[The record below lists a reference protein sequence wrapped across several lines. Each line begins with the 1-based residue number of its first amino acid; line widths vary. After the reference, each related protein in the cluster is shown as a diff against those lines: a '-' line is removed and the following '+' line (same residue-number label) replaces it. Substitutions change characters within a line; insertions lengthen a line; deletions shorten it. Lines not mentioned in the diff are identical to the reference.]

1 MKRISYK
8 TYLYLFCLVIFIPR
22 PELGTTLNYRH
33 DEGAKKTKF
42 RNRIKIAFFADLG
55 AINIENGKPEGLDFF
70 LVNEWSKRNGV
81 NIDWVFVS
89 SVNRALKLL
98 AQRNVSMAVGNIP
111 RQERNG
117 FIYSLPIRKFK
128 WVKYGRGDSLFL
140 LSDYPKPSITL
151 EKSNTYPLSIKKEKM
166 WRHSNFNNSGWLLP
180 DYLAKELFSK
190 TSFRHNIDFLGK
202 GEISWVCNSR
212 DSSMI
217 NSVNNMISDPSLRKK
232 IRFFQSHNFKSN
244 FQNQKN
250 ISDYDEQL
258 KDRIILDKHTLNALI
273 FTESRFKNNVVSH
286 AGAIGLMQLLPRTA
300 KSIGIDSIQ
309 LFDGTQN
316 IRAGL
321 KYINYLNEYWEL
333 KGVSIENRIPF
344 ILSSYNS
351 GPSAIFKETKEA
363 QKLGLNPKLWD
374 NNVAKVHKS
383 NYVEKIMKLAS
394 IYRGYEKS
402 VDEAKH

>member
-8 TYLYLFCLVIFIPR
+8 TYLYLFCLVIFIPQ
-22 PELGTTLNYRH
+22 PEPGTTLNYKH
-33 DEGAKKTKF
+33 DEGAQKIKF
-42 RNRIKIAFFADLG
+42 GNRIKIAFFADLG
-55 AINIENGKPEGLDFF
+55 AINIENGNPEGLDFF
-70 LVNEWSKRNGV
+70 LINEWSKRNGI

-89 SVNRALKLL
+89 SVNKALKLL
-98 AQRNVSMAVGNIP
+98 AQRTVSMAVGNIP
-111 RQERNG
+111 RQEKNG

-166 WRHSNFNNSGWLLP
+166 WRHSSFNNSGWLLP

-190 TSFRHNIDFLGK
+190 TPFKHNIELLGK
-202 GEISWVCNSR
+202 GEISWACNSR
-212 DSSMI
+212 DSSII
-217 NSVNNMISDPSLRKK
+217 NSVNNMISDPSLRRK
-232 IRFFQSHNFKSN
+232 ITFFQSHNFKSN

-258 KDRIILDKHTLNALI
+258 KGKIVLDEHTLNALI
-273 FTESRFKNNVVSH
+273 FIESRFKNNVISH

-309 LFDGTQN
+309 LFDGKQN

-363 QKLGLNPKLWD
+363 QKLGFNPKLWD

-383 NYVEKIMKLAS
+383 NYGEKIMKLAS

>member
-22 PELGTTLNYRH
+22 PELRTTLNSEL

-42 RNRIKIAFFADLG
+42 SNRIKIAFFADLG
-55 AINIENGKPEGLDFF
+55 AINIENGNPEGLDFF

-89 SVNRALKLL
+89 SVNKALKLL
-98 AQRNVSMAVGNIP
+98 AQKDVSMAVGNIP

-128 WVKYGRGDSLFL
+128 WVKYGQGDSLFL

-166 WRHSNFNNSGWLLP
+166 WRHANFNHSGWLLP
-180 DYLAKELFSK
+180 DYLAEELHSK
-190 TSFRHNIDFLGK
+190 TPFRHNIDFLGK
-202 GEISWVCNSR
+202 GEISWACNSR

-258 KDRIILDKHTLNALI
+258 KDRIVLDKHTLNALI

-309 LFDGTQN
+309 LFDGIQN
-316 IRAGL
+316 IRAGI

-383 NYVEKIMKLAS
+383 NYGEKIMKLAS

-402 VDEAKH
+402 VDEAKY

>member
-140 LSDYPKPSITL
+140 LSDYPKPSIIL

-232 IRFFQSHNFKSN
+232 IRFFQSYNFKSN

-258 KDRIILDKHTLNALI
+258 KDRIVLDKHTLNALI

>member
-22 PELGTTLNYRH
+22 PELRTTLNSEL

-42 RNRIKIAFFADLG
+42 SNRIKIAFFADLG
-55 AINIENGKPEGLDFF
+55 AINIENGNPEGLDFF

-89 SVNRALKLL
+89 SVNKALKLL
-98 AQRNVSMAVGNIP
+98 AQRDVSMAVGNIP

-128 WVKYGRGDSLFL
+128 WVKYGQGDSLFL

-166 WRHSNFNNSGWLLP
+166 WRHANFNHSGWLLP
-180 DYLAKELFSK
+180 DYLAEELHSK
-190 TSFRHNIDFLGK
+190 TPFRHNIDFLGK
-202 GEISWVCNSR
+202 GEISWACNSR

-258 KDRIILDKHTLNALI
+258 KDRIVLDKHTLNALI

-309 LFDGTQN
+309 LFDGIQN
-316 IRAGL
+316 IRAGI

-383 NYVEKIMKLAS
+383 NYGEKIMKLAS

-402 VDEAKH
+402 VDEAKY

>member
-22 PELGTTLNYRH
+22 PELRTTLNSEL

-42 RNRIKIAFFADLG
+42 SNRIKIAFFADLG
-55 AINIENGKPEGLDFF
+55 AINIENGNPEGLDFF

-89 SVNRALKLL
+89 SVNKALKLL
-98 AQRNVSMAVGNIP
+98 AQRDVSMAVGNIP

-128 WVKYGRGDSLFL
+128 WVKYGQGDSLFL

-166 WRHSNFNNSGWLLP
+166 WRHANFNHSGWLLP
-180 DYLAKELFSK
+180 DYLAEELHSK
-190 TSFRHNIDFLGK
+190 TPFRHNIDFLGK
-202 GEISWVCNSR
+202 GEISWACNSR

-232 IRFFQSHNFKSN
+232 IGFFQSHNFKSN

-258 KDRIILDKHTLNALI
+258 KDRIVLDKHTLNALI

-286 AGAIGLMQLLPRTA
+286 AGAIGLMQLLPKTA

-309 LFDGTQN
+309 LFDGIQN
-316 IRAGL
+316 IRAGI

-383 NYVEKIMKLAS
+383 NYGEKIMKLAS

-402 VDEAKH
+402 VDEAKY

>member
-22 PELGTTLNYRH
+22 PELRTTLNSEL

-42 RNRIKIAFFADLG
+42 SNRIKIAFFADLG
-55 AINIENGKPEGLDFF
+55 AINIENGNPEGLDFF

-89 SVNRALKLL
+89 SVNKALKLL
-98 AQRNVSMAVGNIP
+98 AQKDVSMAVGNIP

-128 WVKYGRGDSLFL
+128 WVKYGQGDSLFL

-166 WRHSNFNNSGWLLP
+166 WRHANFNHSGWLLP
-180 DYLAKELFSK
+180 DYLAEDLHSK
-190 TSFRHNIDFLGK
+190 TPFRHNIDFLGK
-202 GEISWVCNSR
+202 GEISWACNSR

-258 KDRIILDKHTLNALI
+258 KDRIVLDKHTLNALI

-309 LFDGTQN
+309 LFDRIQN
-316 IRAGL
+316 IRAGV

-383 NYVEKIMKLAS
+383 NYGEKIMKLAS

-402 VDEAKH
+402 VDEAKY

>member
-89 SVNRALKLL
+89 SVNKALKLL
-98 AQRNVSMAVGNIP
+98 AQRDVSMAVGNIP

-190 TSFRHNIDFLGK
+190 TSFRHKIDFLGK

>member
-190 TSFRHNIDFLGK
+190 TSFRHNIHFLGK

-232 IRFFQSHNFKSN
+232 IRFFQSYNFKSN

-258 KDRIILDKHTLNALI
+258 KDRIVLDKHTLNALI

>member
-22 PELGTTLNYRH
+22 PELRTTLNSEL

-42 RNRIKIAFFADLG
+42 SNRIKIAFFADLG
-55 AINIENGKPEGLDFF
+55 AINIENGNPEGLDFF

-89 SVNRALKLL
+89 SVNKALKLL
-98 AQRNVSMAVGNIP
+98 AQKDVSMAVGNIP

-128 WVKYGRGDSLFL
+128 WVKYGQGDSLFL

-166 WRHSNFNNSGWLLP
+166 WRHANFNHSGWLLP
-180 DYLAKELFSK
+180 DYLAEELHSK
-190 TSFRHNIDFLGK
+190 TPFRHNIDFLGK
-202 GEISWVCNSR
+202 GEISWACNSR

-258 KDRIILDKHTLNALI
+258 KDSIVLDKHTLNALI

-309 LFDGTQN
+309 LFDGIQN
-316 IRAGL
+316 IRAGI

-383 NYVEKIMKLAS
+383 NYGEKIMKLAS

-402 VDEAKH
+402 VDEAKY

>member
-232 IRFFQSHNFKSN
+232 IRFFQSYNFKSN

-258 KDRIILDKHTLNALI
+258 KDRIVLDKHTLNALI

-321 KYINYLNEYWEL
+321 KYISYLNEYWEL
-333 KGVSIENRIPF
+333 KGVSIENRTPF

-374 NNVAKVHKS
+374 KNVAKVHKS

>member
-190 TSFRHNIDFLGK
+190 TSFRHNIHFLGK

-232 IRFFQSHNFKSN
+232 IRFFQSYNFKSN

-258 KDRIILDKHTLNALI
+258 KDRIVLDKHTLNALI

-374 NNVAKVHKS
+374 KNVAKVHKS

>member
-212 DSSMI
+212 DSSII

-232 IRFFQSHNFKSN
+232 IRFFQSYNFKSN

-258 KDRIILDKHTLNALI
+258 KDRIVLDKHTLNALI

-383 NYVEKIMKLAS
+383 NYGEKIMKLAS

>member
-258 KDRIILDKHTLNALI
+258 KDRIVLDQHTLNALI

-383 NYVEKIMKLAS
+383 NYGEKIMKLAS

>member
-128 WVKYGRGDSLFL
+128 WVKYGQGDSLFL

-232 IRFFQSHNFKSN
+232 IRFFQSYNFKSN

-258 KDRIILDKHTLNALI
+258 KDRIVLDKHTLNALI

-321 KYINYLNEYWEL
+321 KYISYLNEYWEL

-402 VDEAKH
+402 VDEAKQ

>member
-22 PELGTTLNYRH
+22 PELRTTLNSEL

-42 RNRIKIAFFADLG
+42 SNRIKIAFFADLG
-55 AINIENGKPEGLDFF
+55 AINIENGNPEGLDFF

-89 SVNRALKLL
+89 SVNKALKLL
-98 AQRNVSMAVGNIP
+98 AQRDVSMAVGNIP

-128 WVKYGRGDSLFL
+128 WVKYGQGDSLFL

-166 WRHSNFNNSGWLLP
+166 WRHANFNHSGWLLP
-180 DYLAKELFSK
+180 DYLAEELHSK
-190 TSFRHNIDFLGK
+190 TPFRHNIDFLGK
-202 GEISWVCNSR
+202 GEISWACNSR

-258 KDRIILDKHTLNALI
+258 KDRIVLDKHTLNALI
-273 FTESRFKNNVVSH
+273 FTESRFRNNVVSH

-309 LFDGTQN
+309 LFDDKQN

-321 KYINYLNEYWEL
+321 RYINYLNEYWEL

-363 QKLGLNPKLWD
+363 QKLGFNPKLWD

-383 NYVEKIMKLAS
+383 NYGEKIIKLAS

>member
-232 IRFFQSHNFKSN
+232 IRFFQSYNFKSN

-258 KDRIILDKHTLNALI
+258 KDRIVLDKHTLNALI

-321 KYINYLNEYWEL
+321 KYISYLNEYWEL

-374 NNVAKVHKS
+374 KNVAKVHKS

>member
-232 IRFFQSHNFKSN
+232 IRFFQSYNFKSN

-258 KDRIILDKHTLNALI
+258 KDRIVLDKHTLNALI

-383 NYVEKIMKLAS
+383 NYGEKIMKLAS

>member
-22 PELGTTLNYRH
+22 VELITALNSEL
-33 DEGAKKTKF
+33 DGGAKKTKF
-42 RNRIKIAFFADLG
+42 SNRIKIAFFADLG
-55 AINIENGKPEGLDFF
+55 AINIENGNPEGLDFF

-232 IRFFQSHNFKSN
+232 IRFFQSYNFKSN

-258 KDRIILDKHTLNALI
+258 KDRIVLDKHTLNALI

-383 NYVEKIMKLAS
+383 NYGEKIMKLAS
-394 IYRGYEKS
+394 IYRLRKISG
-402 VDEAKH
+402 

>member
-22 PELGTTLNYRH
+22 PGLRTTLNSEL

-42 RNRIKIAFFADLG
+42 SNRIKIAFFADLG
-55 AINIENGKPEGLDFF
+55 AINIENGNPEGLDFF

-89 SVNRALKLL
+89 SVNKALKLL
-98 AQRNVSMAVGNIP
+98 AQRDVSMAVGNIP

-128 WVKYGRGDSLFL
+128 WVKYGQGDSLFL

-166 WRHSNFNNSGWLLP
+166 WRHANFNHSGWLLP
-180 DYLAKELFSK
+180 DYLAEELHSK
-190 TSFRHNIDFLGK
+190 TPFRHNIDFLGK
-202 GEISWVCNSR
+202 GEISWACNSR

-258 KDRIILDKHTLNALI
+258 KDRIVLDKHTLNALI
-273 FTESRFKNNVVSH
+273 FTESRFRNNVVSH

-309 LFDGTQN
+309 LFDDKQN

-321 KYINYLNEYWEL
+321 RYINYLNEYWEL

-383 NYVEKIMKLAS
+383 NYGEKIMKLAS

>member
-22 PELGTTLNYRH
+22 PGLRTTLNSEL

-42 RNRIKIAFFADLG
+42 SKRIKIAFFADLG
-55 AINIENGKPEGLDFF
+55 AINIENGNPEGLDFF

-89 SVNRALKLL
+89 SVNKALKLL
-98 AQRNVSMAVGNIP
+98 AQRDVSMAVGNIP

-128 WVKYGRGDSLFL
+128 WVKYGQGDSLFL

-166 WRHSNFNNSGWLLP
+166 WRHANFNHSGWLLP
-180 DYLAKELFSK
+180 DYLAEELHSK
-190 TSFRHNIDFLGK
+190 TPFRHNIDFLGK
-202 GEISWVCNSR
+202 GEISWACNSR

-258 KDRIILDKHTLNALI
+258 KDRIVLDKHTLNALI

-286 AGAIGLMQLLPRTA
+286 AGAIGLMQLLPGTA

-309 LFDGTQN
+309 LFDDKQN

-321 KYINYLNEYWEL
+321 RYINYLNDYWEL

-344 ILSSYNS
+344 ILYSYNS

-383 NYVEKIMKLAS
+383 NYGEKIMKLAS

>member
-117 FIYSLPIRKFK
+117 FIYSLPVRKFK

-232 IRFFQSHNFKSN
+232 IRFFQSYNFKSN

-258 KDRIILDKHTLNALI
+258 KDRIVLDKHTLNALI

>member
-22 PELGTTLNYRH
+22 PGLRTTLNSEL

-42 RNRIKIAFFADLG
+42 SNRIKIAFFADLG
-55 AINIENGKPEGLDFF
+55 AINIENGNPEGLDFF

-89 SVNRALKLL
+89 SVNKALKLL
-98 AQRNVSMAVGNIP
+98 AQRDVSMAVGNIP

-128 WVKYGRGDSLFL
+128 WVKYGQGDSLFL

-166 WRHSNFNNSGWLLP
+166 WRHANFNHSGWLLP
-180 DYLAKELFSK
+180 DYLAEELHSK
-190 TSFRHNIDFLGK
+190 TPFRHNIDFLGK
-202 GEISWVCNSR
+202 GEISWACNSR

-258 KDRIILDKHTLNALI
+258 KDRIVLDKHTLNALI
-273 FTESRFKNNVVSH
+273 FTESRFRNNVVSY

-309 LFDGTQN
+309 LFDDKQN

-321 KYINYLNEYWEL
+321 RYINYLNEYWEL

-363 QKLGLNPKLWD
+363 QKLGFNPKLWD

-383 NYVEKIMKLAS
+383 NYGEKIMKLAS

>member
-22 PELGTTLNYRH
+22 VELITALNSEL
-33 DEGAKKTKF
+33 DGGAKKTKF
-42 RNRIKIAFFADLG
+42 SNRIKIAFFADLG
-55 AINIENGKPEGLDFF
+55 AINIENGNPEGLDFF

-232 IRFFQSHNFKSN
+232 IRFFQSYNFKSN

-258 KDRIILDKHTLNALI
+258 KDRIVLDKHTLNALI

-333 KGVSIENRIPF
+333 KGVSIEDRIPF

-383 NYVEKIMKLAS
+383 NYGEKIMKLAS

>member
-22 PELGTTLNYRH
+22 PGLRTTLNSEL

-42 RNRIKIAFFADLG
+42 SNRIKIAFFADLG
-55 AINIENGKPEGLDFF
+55 AINIENGNPEGLDFF

-89 SVNRALKLL
+89 SVNKALKLL
-98 AQRNVSMAVGNIP
+98 AQRDVSMAVGNIP

-128 WVKYGRGDSLFL
+128 WVKYGQGDSLFL

-151 EKSNTYPLSIKKEKM
+151 EKSNTYSLSIKKEKM
-166 WRHSNFNNSGWLLP
+166 WRHANFNHSGWLLP
-180 DYLAKELFSK
+180 DYLAEELHSK
-190 TSFRHNIDFLGK
+190 TPFRHNIDFLGK
-202 GEISWVCNSR
+202 GEISWACNSR

-258 KDRIILDKHTLNALI
+258 KDRIVLDKHTLNALI

-309 LFDGTQN
+309 LFDDKQN

-321 KYINYLNEYWEL
+321 RYINYLNEYWEL
-333 KGVSIENRIPF
+333 KEVSIENRIPF

-383 NYVEKIMKLAS
+383 NYGEKIMKLAS

>member
-232 IRFFQSHNFKSN
+232 IRFFQSYNFKSN

-258 KDRIILDKHTLNALI
+258 KDRIVLDKHTLNALI

>member
-1 MKRISYK
+1 MKRISNK

-22 PELGTTLNYRH
+22 PGLRTTLNSEL

-42 RNRIKIAFFADLG
+42 SNRIKIAFFADLG
-55 AINIENGKPEGLDFF
+55 AINIENGNPEGLDFF

-89 SVNRALKLL
+89 SVNKALKLL
-98 AQRNVSMAVGNIP
+98 AQRDVSMAVGNIP

-128 WVKYGRGDSLFL
+128 WVKYGQGDSLFL

-166 WRHSNFNNSGWLLP
+166 WRHANFNHSGWLLP
-180 DYLAKELFSK
+180 DYLAEELHSK
-190 TSFRHNIDFLGK
+190 TPFRHNIDFLGK
-202 GEISWVCNSR
+202 GEISWACNSR

-258 KDRIILDKHTLNALI
+258 KDRIVLDKHTLNALI
-273 FTESRFKNNVVSH
+273 FTESRFRNNVVSY

-309 LFDGTQN
+309 LFDDKQN

-321 KYINYLNEYWEL
+321 RYINYLNEYWEL

-383 NYVEKIMKLAS
+383 NYGEKIMKLAS

>member
-22 PELGTTLNYRH
+22 PELRTTLNSEL

-42 RNRIKIAFFADLG
+42 SNRIKIAFFADLG
-55 AINIENGKPEGLDFF
+55 AINIENGNPEGLDFF

-89 SVNRALKLL
+89 SVNKALKLL
-98 AQRNVSMAVGNIP
+98 AQRDVSMAVGNIP

-128 WVKYGRGDSLFL
+128 WVKYGQGDSLFL

-166 WRHSNFNNSGWLLP
+166 WRHANFNHSGWLLP
-180 DYLAKELFSK
+180 DYLAEELHSK
-190 TSFRHNIDFLGK
+190 TPFRHNIDFLGK
-202 GEISWVCNSR
+202 GEISWACNSR

-258 KDRIILDKHTLNALI
+258 KDRIVLDKHTLNALI

-309 LFDGTQN
+309 LFDGIQN
-316 IRAGL
+316 IRAGT

-383 NYVEKIMKLAS
+383 NYGEKIMKLAS

-402 VDEAKH
+402 VDEAKY

>member
-22 PELGTTLNYRH
+22 PGLRTTLNSEL

-42 RNRIKIAFFADLG
+42 SNRIKIAFFADLG
-55 AINIENGKPEGLDFF
+55 AINIENGNPEGLDFF

-89 SVNRALKLL
+89 SVNKALKLL
-98 AQRNVSMAVGNIP
+98 AQRDVSMAVGNIP

-128 WVKYGRGDSLFL
+128 WVKYGQGDSLFL

-166 WRHSNFNNSGWLLP
+166 WRHANFNHSGWLLP
-180 DYLAKELFSK
+180 DYLAEELHSK
-190 TSFRHNIDFLGK
+190 TPFRHNIDFLGK
-202 GEISWVCNSR
+202 GEISWACNSR

-258 KDRIILDKHTLNALI
+258 KDRIVLDKHTLNALI

-309 LFDGTQN
+309 LFDDKQN

-321 KYINYLNEYWEL
+321 RYINYLNEYWEL
-333 KGVSIENRIPF
+333 KEVSIENRIPF

-383 NYVEKIMKLAS
+383 NYGEKIMKLAS

>member
-383 NYVEKIMKLAS
+383 NYGEKIMKLAS

>member
-22 PELGTTLNYRH
+22 PGLRTTLNSEL

-42 RNRIKIAFFADLG
+42 SNRIKIAFFADLG
-55 AINIENGKPEGLDFF
+55 AINIENGNPEGLDFF

-89 SVNRALKLL
+89 SVNKALKLL
-98 AQRNVSMAVGNIP
+98 AQRDVSMAVGNIP

-128 WVKYGRGDSLFL
+128 WVKYGQGDSLFL

-166 WRHSNFNNSGWLLP
+166 WRHANFNHSGWLLP
-180 DYLAKELFSK
+180 DYLAEELHSK
-190 TSFRHNIDFLGK
+190 TPFRHNIDFLGK
-202 GEISWVCNSR
+202 GEISWACNSR

-217 NSVNNMISDPSLRKK
+217 NSINNMISDPSLRKK

-258 KDRIILDKHTLNALI
+258 KDRIVLDKHTLNALI
-273 FTESRFKNNVVSH
+273 FTESRFRNNVVSY

-309 LFDGTQN
+309 LFDDKQN

-321 KYINYLNEYWEL
+321 RYINYLNEYWEL

-383 NYVEKIMKLAS
+383 NYGEKIMKLAS

>member
-22 PELGTTLNYRH
+22 PELRTTLNYEH

-42 RNRIKIAFFADLG
+42 SKRIKIAFFADLG
-55 AINIENGKPEGLDFF
+55 AINIENGNPEGLDFF

-89 SVNRALKLL
+89 SVNKALKLL
-98 AQRNVSMAVGNIP
+98 AQRDVSMAVGNIP

-128 WVKYGRGDSLFL
+128 WVKYGQGDSLFL

-151 EKSNTYPLSIKKEKM
+151 EKSNTYPLSIKQEKM
-166 WRHSNFNNSGWLLP
+166 WRHANFNHSGWLLP
-180 DYLAKELFSK
+180 DYLAEELHSK
-190 TSFRHNIDFLGK
+190 TPFKHNIDFLGK
-202 GEISWVCNSR
+202 GEISWACNSR

-250 ISDYDEQL
+250 ISDYEEQL
-258 KDRIILDKHTLNALI
+258 KDNISLDKHTLNALI

-309 LFDGTQN
+309 LFDDMQN

-383 NYVEKIMKLAS
+383 NYGEKIMKLAS

-402 VDEAKH
+402 VDEATH

>member
-8 TYLYLFCLVIFIPR
+8 TYLYLFCLVIFIPQ
-22 PELGTTLNYRH
+22 PEPGTTLNYKH
-33 DEGAKKTKF
+33 DEGAQKIKF
-42 RNRIKIAFFADLG
+42 GNRIKIAFFADLG

-232 IRFFQSHNFKSN
+232 IRFFQSYNFKSN

-258 KDRIILDKHTLNALI
+258 KDRIVLDKHTLNALI

>member
-232 IRFFQSHNFKSN
+232 IRFFQSYNFKSN

-258 KDRIILDKHTLNALI
+258 KDRIVLDKHTLNALI

-374 NNVAKVHKS
+374 KNVAKVHKS

>member
-1 MKRISYK
+1 MKRISNK

-22 PELGTTLNYRH
+22 PGLRTTLNSEL

-42 RNRIKIAFFADLG
+42 SNRIKIAFFADLG
-55 AINIENGKPEGLDFF
+55 AINIENGNPEGLDFF

-89 SVNRALKLL
+89 SVNKALKLL
-98 AQRNVSMAVGNIP
+98 AQRDVSMAVGNIP

-128 WVKYGRGDSLFL
+128 WVKYGQGDSLFL

-166 WRHSNFNNSGWLLP
+166 WRHANFNHSGWLLP
-180 DYLAKELFSK
+180 DYLAEELHSK
-190 TSFRHNIDFLGK
+190 TPFRHNIDFLGK
-202 GEISWVCNSR
+202 GEISWACNSR

-258 KDRIILDKHTLNALI
+258 KDRIVLDKHTLNALI
-273 FTESRFKNNVVSH
+273 FTESRFRNNVVSH

-309 LFDGTQN
+309 LFDDKQN

-321 KYINYLNEYWEL
+321 GYINYLNEYWEL

-383 NYVEKIMKLAS
+383 NYGEKIMKLAS

>member
-22 PELGTTLNYRH
+22 PEPRTTLNYKH

-42 RNRIKIAFFADLG
+42 SNRIKIAFFADLG

-89 SVNRALKLL
+89 SVNKALKLL
-98 AQRNVSMAVGNIP
+98 AQRSVSMAVGNIP
-111 RQERNG
+111 RQESNG

-151 EKSNTYPLSIKKEKM
+151 EKSNNYPLSIKKEKM

-180 DYLAKELFSK
+180 DYIAKELFSK
-190 TSFRHNIDFLGK
+190 TTFRHNIEFLGQ
-202 GEISWVCNSR
+202 GEISWACNSW

-217 NSVNNMISDPSLRKK
+217 NSVNNMISDPPLRGK
-232 IRFFQSHNFKSN
+232 INFFQSHNFKSN

-258 KDRIILDKHTLNALI
+258 KDRIVLDEHTLNALI

-309 LFDGTQN
+309 LFDSIQN

-383 NYVEKIMKLAS
+383 NYGEKIMKLAS
-394 IYRGYEKS
+394 IYRDYEKS

>member
-1 MKRISYK
+1 
-8 TYLYLFCLVIFIPR
+8 
-22 PELGTTLNYRH
+22 
-33 DEGAKKTKF
+33 
-42 RNRIKIAFFADLG
+42 
-55 AINIENGKPEGLDFF
+55 
-70 LVNEWSKRNGV
+70 
-81 NIDWVFVS
+81 
-89 SVNRALKLL
+89 
-98 AQRNVSMAVGNIP
+98 
-111 RQERNG
+111 
-117 FIYSLPIRKFK
+117 
-128 WVKYGRGDSLFL
+128 
-140 LSDYPKPSITL
+140 
-151 EKSNTYPLSIKKEKM
+151 
-166 WRHSNFNNSGWLLP
+166 
-180 DYLAKELFSK
+180 
-190 TSFRHNIDFLGK
+190 
-202 GEISWVCNSR
+202 
-212 DSSMI
+212 MI

-232 IRFFQSHNFKSN
+232 IRFFQSYNFKSN

-258 KDRIILDKHTLNALI
+258 KDRIVLDKHTLNALI

-374 NNVAKVHKS
+374 KNVAKVHKS

-402 VDEAKH
+402 VDEAKQ

>member
-22 PELGTTLNYRH
+22 PELGTTLNYRQ

-232 IRFFQSHNFKSN
+232 IRFFQSYNFKSN

-258 KDRIILDKHTLNALI
+258 KDRIVLDKHTLNALI

-383 NYVEKIMKLAS
+383 NYGEKIMKLAS